1 MRKYLVLF
9 LIFISCAGMKKA
21 SEFYENKNYELAITE
36 CQQAVDKDSLNAEAY
51 LIMGKS
57 YRALNKINQA
67 ITALETAY
75 LIKPQSSIT
84 EKAKKDLV
92 QTKLFKADLAL
103 KEKDFNVVFS
113 EYKDVLE
120 LDSTD
125 FRANYKLGMAYEENR
140 WLDKS
145 KYYYE
150 KARLINSADLSIPK
164 KLATIDSLARL
175 AEKNFEK
182 GKKYYLQRKNNSA
195 AKYLKLALK
204 YKDDFKETKYYFNMA
219 RGKIL
224 YKKGNKGELWDA
236 LEAFGNA
243 MMLKPRLAE
252 PHYFLGIS
260 YEKKDRN
267 EFDNAINEFKIALE
281 KEPKGQFAKSCRKKI
296 KELTKRRDKMKK
308 FWGK

>member
-9 LIFISCAGMKKA
+9 LIFISCAGLKKA
-21 SEFYENKNYELAITE
+21 NEFYDNKNYQLAIKE

-51 LIMGKS
+51 VIMGKS
-57 YRALNKINQA
+57 YQALNKTSQA
-67 ITALETAY
+67 ITAFETAY
-75 LIKPQSSIT
+75 LIKPHSSIT
-84 EKAKKDLV
+84 KKAKQNLI

-103 KEKDFNVVFS
+103 KEKDYNIAFS
-113 EYKDVLE
+113 EYKEVFV
-120 LDSTD
+120 LDSTN
-125 FRANYKLGMAYEENR
+125 FRVNCQLALAYEENR

-150 KARLINSADLSIPK
+150 KALIINSADLSIPK
-164 KLATIDSLARL
+164 KLATIDSLTRL

-182 GKKYYLQRKNNSA
+182 GEKYYQQRKNNPA
-195 AKYLKLALK
+195 LKYLKLAIK
-204 YKDDFKETKYYFNMA
+204 YKDDCKETKYYFNMA

-224 YKKGNKGELWDA
+224 YNKGSKGKLWDA
-236 LEAFGNA
+236 LEAFGKA
-243 MMLKPRLAE
+243 MMLKPGLAE

-267 EFDNAINEFKIALE
+267 EFENAINEFKIALE
-281 KEPKGQFAKSCRKKI
+281 KEPKGQFARSCRKKI